1 MLRYI
6 PLIVALAIGPA
17 FAADLAAK
25 KPTHSMDKSTTET
38 TTETIDKST
47 DMNKGVV
54 DKSPA
59 PTELHVASKLE
70 KKMNALMAKKDVL
83 DKKIGVLQEKID
95 AEHSAPEKMGK

>member
-6 PLIVALAIGPA
+6 PLVVALAMGPA

-25 KPTHSMDKSTTET
+25 KPVHSMDKTTTED

-54 DKSPA
+54 DTKPM
-59 PTELHVASKLE
+59 PTELHAASKLE
-70 KKMNALMAKKDVL
+70 KQMNELMAKKDIL
-83 DKKIGVLQEKID
+83 EQKITALQAKID
-95 AEHSAPEKMGK
+95 AEHGASEKMGK